1 MDSRH
6 QSQFHANQDESSRY
20 LDNPKAGVAGKRL
33 RVDGGKR
40 SEEEFRQMLRLAE
53 VENKELKDSL
63 RYVEIQLAKTRENY
77 TNICR
82 KHEEAQEEIQKCH
95 EQINRQTNIN
105 HAQAQ
110 QIEEMGKKMDEFV
123 SSQKEMYE
131 KSKFK
136 VTSYQNEIDIREE
149 EINRLK
155 RQMAQ
160 RDEDLRN
167 MNSRMSAMGDRM
179 RDIEEELELK
189 SGENNRL
196 RNQVADLEKTVQDL
210 YVSRKGDGS
219 FQVELDSLKAD
230 NERLLLLLKT
240 TCEYQGMPDS
250 DILRE
255 AKNLLNKSAVNIN
268 QSYNSRQ
275 KANSNSIDRSRGK
288 SAGHYSGANLNSNSS
303 ANMGNEWIPTEAVRA
318 IQKIKETFDA
328 QMTETCVSQILYE
341 LNGIW
346 RSIMRREN
354 EAIKKKLTEQI
365 QDLRRQLITKR
376 AFDEEEAHKEISRLK
391 KELQFAQK
399 QAKNKKILSGVSSSA
414 SYKENQHEENNP
426 YAKTAA
432 STKIGGGL
440 HQKQD
445 SGAQLLKN
453 KISQLEKQRLNAR
466 ANVQGPLS
474 QSDDISSTKYGG
486 GMIVN
491 HQKNTNGVN
500 MTMQDEFSGKNIF
513 AYQQNNNINPVSGSR
528 ANIDQLS
535 HSFNYSDYS

>member
-1 MDSRH
+1 MESKTH
-6 QSQFHANQDESSRY
+6 SQYQDESSRY
-20 LDNPKAGVAGKRL
+20 VDQKTAGRRL
-33 RVDGGKR
+33 RVDGNKR
-40 SEEEFRQMLRLAE
+40 TEEELRQMLRLAE

-77 TNICR
+77 TNVC
-82 KHEEAQEEIQKCH
+82 KKYEEAQEEIQKCH

-123 SSQKEMYE
+123 ASQKEMYE

-136 VTSYQNEIDIREE
+136 VSSYQNEIDIREE

-155 RQMAQ
+155 RQIGQ
-160 RDEDLRN
+160 RDEDISNLN
-167 MNSRMSAMGDRM
+167 MRVGTISDRM

-219 FQVELDSLKAD
+219 FQVELDKLKAD
-230 NERLLLLLKT
+230 NERLILLLQN
-240 TCEYQGMPDS
+240 TCES
-250 DILRE
+250 EVLRE
-255 AKNLLNKSAVNIN
+255 AKSLNKSNM
-268 QSYNSRQ
+268 NSSFNTGSSKQ
-275 KANSNSIDRSRGK
+275 KGRGASNERSRGK
-288 SAGHYSGANLNSNSS
+288 SAGAYQTGASNASGNQNLS
-303 ANMGNEWIPTEAVRA
+303 NEWIPTEAVRA
-318 IQKIKETFDA
+318 IQKIKEIFNG

-346 RSIMRREN
+346 RAIMRKEN
-354 EAIKKKLTEQI
+354 EAIKKKLTDQI

-399 QAKNKKILSGVSSSA
+399 QSKSKNKYNGSAASSHTT
-414 SYKENQHEENNP
+414 YKENDQRESSANP
-426 YAKTAA
+426 LANMKQQ
-432 STKIGGGL
+432 
-440 HQKQD
+440 HQKNDNNNQ
-445 SGAQLLKN
+445 QLKN
-453 KISQLEKQRLNAR
+453 RITQLEKQRLNAK
-466 ANVQGPLS
+466 AVEMMGALS
-474 QSDDISSTKYGG
+474 NSDEISSGKYGG
-486 GMIVN
+486 GIR
-491 HQKNTNGVN
+491 HRQDQQ
-500 MTMQDEFSGKNIF
+500 MTMNDEQFSGKNIF
-513 AYQQNNNINPVSGSR
+513 NYQQNVLPEGKGGLHGQDNM
-528 ANIDQLS
+528 S